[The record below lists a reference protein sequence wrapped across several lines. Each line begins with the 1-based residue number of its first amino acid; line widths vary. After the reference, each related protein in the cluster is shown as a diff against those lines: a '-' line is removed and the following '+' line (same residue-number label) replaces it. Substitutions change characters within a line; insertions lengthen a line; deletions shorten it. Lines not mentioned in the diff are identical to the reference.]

1 MTREGMR
8 AGEQEQKPI
17 NKKLPK
23 AARRREAE
31 RQQNGRT
38 TYDRIKAG
46 EIEPEGRQKGWMNL
60 QPIPINARTEE
71 EQKEI
76 RRKGAEA
83 VNKIHGEVKTAKES
97 LDRMLSILATDEILD
112 TADIEAGLAE
122 RLRRENPNMTIYD
135 VANAAAIG
143 KAISGNVKAME
154 YIRDT
159 RGDAPIKQV
168 EITENITT
176 DQDREILR
184 QINERLQQAESI
196 QVIEAV
202 QIEGSAADDPGNNEE

>member
-143 KAISGNVKAME
+143 KAI
-154 YIRDT
+154 
-159 RGDAPIKQV
+159 
-168 EITENITT
+168 
-176 DQDREILR
+176 DRH
-184 QINERLQQAESI
+184 SC
-196 QVIEAV
+196 
-202 QIEGSAADDPGNNEE
+202 